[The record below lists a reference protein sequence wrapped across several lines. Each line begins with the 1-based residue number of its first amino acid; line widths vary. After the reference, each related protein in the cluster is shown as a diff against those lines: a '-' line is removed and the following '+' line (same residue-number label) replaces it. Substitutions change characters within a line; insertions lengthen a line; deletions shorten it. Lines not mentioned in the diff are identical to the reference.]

1 MGQVFSQDFF
11 RRRVFPVLILLA
23 NLLSVLNILIL
34 SLSGIRFT
42 QLQLV
47 SVFARLDLT
56 LS

>member
-11 RRRVFPVLILLA
+11 HIRVFPVLILLA

>member
-1 MGQVFSQDFF
+1 M
-11 RRRVFPVLILLA
+11 RVFPVLILLV

-34 SLSGIRFT
+34 SLLGIRFT
-42 QLQLV
+42 HLQLV